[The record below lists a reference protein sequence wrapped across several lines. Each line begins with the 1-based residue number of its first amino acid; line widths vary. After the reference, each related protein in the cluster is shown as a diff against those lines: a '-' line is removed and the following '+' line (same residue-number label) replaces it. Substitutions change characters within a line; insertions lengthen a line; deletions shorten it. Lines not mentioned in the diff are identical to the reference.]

1 MVRVAC
7 PATTSP
13 VAAARNGSEPISQRH
28 GYSERM
34 PPLERVVVA
43 PQILAGKPVI
53 RGKRLAVEF
62 IFQLP
67 AAG

>member
-1 MVRVAC
+1 MPGHDQPGRGRAERQRTNQ
-7 PATTSP
+7 P
-13 VAAARNGSEPISQRH
+13 AAR
-28 GYSERM
+28 YSERM

-62 IFQLP
+62 ILQLP